1 MEPPFFVK
9 GKLGLCV
16 SVVTPVAFFVRI
28 GGLNETGRDGCSK
41 VEPVIVR
48 DASGLSMRAEV
59 GCGGRATGLRPL
71 MIAPG
76 VGQPGACSAGGWGG

>member
-1 MEPPFFVK
+1 
-9 GKLGLCV
+9 
-16 SVVTPVAFFVRI
+16 
-28 GGLNETGRDGCSK
+28 LNETGRDGCSK

-59 GCGGRATGLRPL
+59 GGGGRATGLRPL